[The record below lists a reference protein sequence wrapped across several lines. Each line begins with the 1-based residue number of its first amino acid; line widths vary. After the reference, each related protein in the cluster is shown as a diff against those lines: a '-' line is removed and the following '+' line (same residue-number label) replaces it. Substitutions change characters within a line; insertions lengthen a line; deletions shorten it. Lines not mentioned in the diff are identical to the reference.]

1 MKKIYIIISL
11 LFLHGYI
18 CVAQTQS
25 NDNSNSKAEDIT
37 KAYMTKELNLTPEES
52 EKFWPAYK
60 DYFNEIKQA
69 KSQYGN
75 DEVAFEER
83 KVQIR
88 KKYQGRF
95 KTILNSDNRVNKVF
109 VSEKN
114 LRDLFK
120 KEWQDRQ
127 RRRKLIGQP
136 QKAPKGNIKNPKKVN

>member
-1 MKKIYIIISL
+1 MKKIFFIISL
-11 LFLHGYI
+11 LFIHGYI

-25 NDNSNSKAEDIT
+25 NDQSGKAEDVT

-52 EKFWPAYK
+52 EKFWPIYK

-69 KSQYGN
+69 KSVYGN
-75 DEVAFEER
+75 DEVAFEEK

-88 KKYQGRF
+88 KKYQGQFRS
-95 KTILNSDNRVNKVF
+95 ILNSDKRVNKVF

-127 RRRKLIGQP
+127 RRKKLIGTQP
-136 QKAPKGNIKNPKKVN
+136 QRSPKTNIKPRKVN

>member
-1 MKKIYIIISL
+1 MRKFIIIISL
-11 LFLHGYI
+11 LFIHSYI

-25 NDNSNSKAEDIT
+25 EDKPNKAEEVTI
-37 KAYMTKELNLTPEES
+37 AYMDKELGLTPQES
-52 EKFWPAYK
+52 KKFWPVYNE
-60 DYFNEIKQA
+60 YFNEIKQA
-69 KSQYGN
+69 KSTYGN
-75 DEVAFEER
+75 DEVAFEEK

-95 KTILNSDNRVNKVF
+95 RSVLGSNNRVNKVF

-127 RRRKLIGQP
+127 RRKRLPGP
-136 QKAPKGNIKNPKKVN
+136 VQKPPKGGGKPRKVN